1 MELLSLE
8 NFRFIDRD
16 KAGANAYLDFNGRKI
31 HAEFNFYL
39 QGKQCLSIRL
49 GRHDKEVETELLEA
63 FIREN
68 HTWIRKMVE
77 PDIIRIRQERLD
89 KMMQASQEI

>member
-8 NFRFIDRD
+8 NFRFIDRN
-16 KAGANAYLDFNGRKI
+16 KAGANAFLDYNGRKI

-39 QGKQCLSIRL
+39 QGSQCLGIRL

-68 HTWIRKMVE
+68 LTGMKKMVE
-77 PDIIRIRQERLD
+77 PDISRIRQERLD